1 MKNERRTRAPMMVT
15 APPEEIEAWNRAVDQ
30 RKVTKRL
37 RAHTRAGDRRL
48 LKSFKGNGQHPK
60 FPKERVRKQHKH
72 PLRDEHGAY
81 TLVGGQVE
89 RHGIGAQPTDR
100 EHVLHGVI
108 AGEES
113 GEQSNFTFRR
123 IWLGGV
129 SAQRGY

>member
-72 PLRDEHGAY
+72 PLRDEHGAF
-81 TLVGGQVE
+81 TRVGRDPWRTSKNDG
-89 RHGIGAQPTDR
+89 
-100 EHVLHGVI
+100 
-108 AGEES
+108 S
-113 GEQSNFTFRR
+113 SRR
-123 IWLGGV
+123 KWLGGI